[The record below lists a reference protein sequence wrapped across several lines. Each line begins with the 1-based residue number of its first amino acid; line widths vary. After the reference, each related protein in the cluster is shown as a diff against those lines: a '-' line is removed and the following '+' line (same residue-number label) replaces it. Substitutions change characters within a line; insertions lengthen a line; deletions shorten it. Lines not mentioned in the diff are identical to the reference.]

1 MNKHPLICAGILAL
15 LSLPALGA
23 RPMQTDDAGVLERAD
38 CELEGSSLRQL
49 ADGERSTQSGLQLGC
64 GIGGKTQVAL
74 AAATAN
80 DAGMHHSGLALLGKH
95 GLWQAAPGDG
105 PGAAL
110 ALSWQIAEARTPGG
124 SWHHEGSELR
134 LIGSQPLDEDVTLHA
149 NIGHAHN
156 VEDRMHS
163 TSWGVALEHAPLSAL
178 AGLAPMAEVFG
189 DDRDP
194 VWWNLG
200 LRYSVIAE
208 KLCVDASYG
217 RQAGRS
223 LLTVGFKLAF

>member
-1 MNKHPLICAGILAL
+1 MNTHPLICAGL
-15 LSLPALGA
+15 LVLTGLPALAA

-49 ADGERSTQSGLQLGC
+49 ASGERSTQSGLQLGC
-64 GIGGKTQVAL
+64 GIGWKTQLAV

-80 DAGMHHSGLALLGKH
+80 DAGMHHSGLALVGKSS
-95 GLWQAAPGDG
+95 LWQASADQGS
-105 PGAAL
+105 GAAL
-110 ALSWQIAEARTPGG
+110 ALSWQIAESRTPGG
-124 SWHHEGSELR
+124 TWHHEGSEVR
-134 LIGSQPLDEDVTLHA
+134 LIGSRPLDDSMTVHA
-149 NIGHAHN
+149 NVGHAHN

-163 TSWGVALEHAPLSAL
+163 TSWGVALEHAPLSGF
-178 AGLAPMAEVFG
+178 AGLAPMAEIYG

-200 LRYSVIAE
+200 LRYAVVAE

-217 RQAGRS
+217 RQADRS